1 MSAASTG
8 PDLIFT
14 ATENPKIWVMTIEG
28 VPDTSLTVDFTHFWD
43 ENLSIADLDLRV
55 ISDGDVL
62 PPEDPYPE
70 PMCLTAR
77 RRGWKRRAGWCR
89 RRPCARAISCA
100 RSTPAGNLCGWC

>member
-1 MSAASTG
+1 
-8 PDLIFT
+8 
-14 ATENPKIWVMTIEG
+14 MTIEG

-43 ENLSIADLDLRV
+43 ENLSIADLELRV

-70 PMCLTAR
+70 PMCPDAGARVETAR
-77 RRGWKRRAGWCR
+77 GLVPAAALRGGRSRV
-89 RRPCARAISCA
+89 A